1 VNLLHVIP
9 ARLVCKGLAG
19 FAGLLSA
26 LSAMAGSMVLPGGAG
41 IYTVDVTSFREARFK
56 TVYEQQYDYSCGSA
70 ALASLL
76 TYHYEDEVSEQAVFR
91 EMYELGNQEKIQKQG
106 FSLLDMKRYAENHSY
121 RADGFRISLDKLAE
135 VGVPAITLIKKNGYM
150 HFVLIKGV
158 TDTDVLMGDPS
169 LGVKAIPRREF
180 ESMWQGHIMFIIHNE
195 IVTARKSFNSG
206 PEWKVTTRAPLDMA
220 LSRESLADFNLMLPA
235 RSDF

>member
-1 VNLLHVIP
+1 MNLLHIMP
-9 ARLVCKGLAG
+9 ARLVCKGLSG

-26 LSAMAGSMVLPGGAG
+26 LSVMAGSMVLPGGAG
-41 IYTVDVTSFREARFK
+41 IYTVGVTSFREAKFK

-76 TYHYEDEVSEQAVFR
+76 TYHYKDEVSEQVVFR
-91 EMYELGNQEKIQKQG
+91 EMYEQGDQEKIQKQG
-106 FSLLDMKRYAENHSY
+106 FSLLDMKHYAENHRY

-135 VGVPAITLIKKNGYM
+135 VGVPAITLVKKNGYM

-158 TDTDVLMGDPS
+158 TDADVLMGDPS
-169 LGVKAIPRREF
+169 LGIKAVPRREF
-180 ESMWQGHIMFIIHNE
+180 ESMWQGHVLFIIHNE

-206 PEWKVTTRAPLDMA
+206 PEWKLTTRAPLDMA